1 MREEREIPK
10 YKRKKGKKI
19 HRIES
24 RLTPEGAQRR
34 RDKEEEK
41 IQKEMEWSD
50 GYTKYEHLKHAEQ
63 ALMDIEKTKKRVSR
77 NCNWWDARLKDYE
90 HRIKE
95 V

>member
-1 MREEREIPK
+1 MREEENEIPK
-10 YKRKKGKKI
+10 HRRKKGKKI

-34 RDKEEEK
+34 RDKEEEC

-50 GYTKYEHLKHAEQ
+50 DFTKYEQLKHAEQ
-63 ALMDIEKTKKRVSR
+63 ALEDIEKKKRNASH
-77 NCNWWDARLKDYE
+77 NWYDRYLKDYE